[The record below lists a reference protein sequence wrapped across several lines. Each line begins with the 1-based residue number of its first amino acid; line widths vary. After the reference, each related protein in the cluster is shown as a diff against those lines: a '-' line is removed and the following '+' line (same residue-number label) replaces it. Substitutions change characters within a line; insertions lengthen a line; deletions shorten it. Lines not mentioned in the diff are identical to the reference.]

1 MTQGWLTHLF
11 LQRKQP
17 IRAHLW
23 CYPLFI
29 CGWISLTLFF
39 IIQSICRIVSIFV
52 GWQCLKPTTILVLH
66 SRVSHGRLL
75 PPTKVALWN
84 SDRELNTLKSQ
95 NSSRCGNSRVVY
107 HAQKYLFLAVV
118 KWDRETSWSN
128 GNVSFIEIFHLCCGS
143 FIITKND
150 FRGMLK

>member
-1 MTQGWLTHLF
+1 MINSFIPATELE
-11 LQRKQP
+11 QP
-17 IRAHLW
+17 IRAHHYLSTVYLW
-23 CYPLFI
+23 VNFLNA
-29 CGWISLTLFF
+29 LF

-75 PPTKVALWN
+75 PQTKVALWN
-84 SDRELNTLKSQ
+84 SNRELNILKSQ

-107 HAQKYLFLAVV
+107 HAQKHLFLAVV

-128 GNVSFIEIFHLCCGS
+128 GNVSFIEIFHLCSGS
-143 FIITKND
+143 FIIT
-150 FRGMLK
+150 

>member
-1 MTQGWLTHLF
+1 MINSFIPATELE
-11 LQRKQP
+11 QP

-107 HAQKYLFLAVV
+107 HAQKYLFWQLLNGIEKRCGQTGTSVLLKSFTCAVGV
-118 KWDRETSWSN
+118 LLSP
-128 GNVSFIEIFHLCCGS
+128 
-143 FIITKND
+143 KND

>member
-1 MTQGWLTHLF
+1 MINSFIPATELE
-11 LQRKQP
+11 QP
-17 IRAHLW
+17 IRAHHYLSTVYLW
-23 CYPLFI
+23 VNFLNA
-29 CGWISLTLFF
+29 LF

-75 PPTKVALWN
+75 PQTKVALWN

-107 HAQKYLFLAVV
+107 HAQKHLFLAVV

-143 FIITKND
+143 FIIT
-150 FRGMLK
+150 

>member
-1 MTQGWLTHLF
+1 MINSFIPATELE
-11 LQRKQP
+11 QP

-39 IIQSICRIVSIFV
+39 MIQSICRIVSIFV

-75 PPTKVALWN
+75 PQTKVALWN
-84 SDRELNTLKSQ
+84 FRQGIKHFEVSKFKPLWKFTCSL
-95 NSSRCGNSRVVY
+95 SRTEIS
-107 HAQKYLFLAVV
+107 FLAVV

-150 FRGMLK
+150 SRGMLK

>member
-1 MTQGWLTHLF
+1 MINSFIPATELE
-11 LQRKQP
+11 QP
-17 IRAHLW
+17 IRVHHYLSTVYLW
-23 CYPLFI
+23 VNFLNA
-29 CGWISLTLFF
+29 LF

-75 PPTKVALWN
+75 PQTKVALWN

-107 HAQKYLFLAVV
+107 HAQKHLFLAVV

-143 FIITKND
+143 FIIT
-150 FRGMLK
+150 

>member
-1 MTQGWLTHLF
+1 MCRCKSPPLANTGWIVVSVFTKTVRWYDTGMINSFIPATELE
-11 LQRKQP
+11 QP

-23 CYPLFI
+23 CYPLCI

-75 PPTKVALWN
+75 PQTKVALWN
-84 SDRELNTLKSQ
+84 FRQGIKHFEVSKFKPLWKFTCSL
-95 NSSRCGNSRVVY
+95 SRT
-107 HAQKYLFLAVV
+107 
-118 KWDRETSWSN
+118 ETSFS
-128 GNVSFIEIFHLCCGS
+128 GS
-143 FIITKND
+143 C
-150 FRGMLK
+150 